1 MLCLIFVYQQF
12 TLWKFPG
19 GLADLG
25 ENIGR
30 FALPLLEY
38 FEFSKVTRKIV
49 FMASV
54 QHS

>member
-1 MLCLIFVYQQF
+1 MLLLIFVYQQF

-30 FALPLLEY
+30 FRLPLLELFDY
-38 FEFSKVTRKIV
+38 L
-49 FMASV
+49 
-54 QHS
+54 